1 MREADSAAGGKE
13 DVKLGQRLHA
23 GILNGE
29 LKRQAASWWLT
40 RERAIHLPCRLMLLS
55 DKDTQR
61 TRYVGSNIPLLFG
74 LFIFYYFGE
83 RFQPESQE

>member
-29 LKRQAASWWLT
+29 LKREGASWWFT
-40 RERAIHLPCRLMLLS
+40 RKRAIHLPCRLMLLS
-55 DKDTQR
+55 DKETQ
-61 TRYVGSNIPLLFG
+61 
-74 LFIFYYFGE
+74 
-83 RFQPESQE
+83 

>member
-29 LKRQAASWWLT
+29 LKRQGAPGGSH
-40 RERAIHLPCRLMLLS
+40 ERGQS
-55 DKDTQR
+55 
-61 TRYVGSNIPLLFG
+61 
-74 LFIFYYFGE
+74 IF
-83 RFQPESQE
+83 PVD